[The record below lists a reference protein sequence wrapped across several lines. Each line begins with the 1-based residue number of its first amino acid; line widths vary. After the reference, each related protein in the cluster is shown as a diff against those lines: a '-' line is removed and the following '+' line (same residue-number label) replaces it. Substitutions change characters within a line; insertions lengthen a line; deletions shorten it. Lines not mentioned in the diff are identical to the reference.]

1 MKSQMEENKTTCA
14 ARHLACIA
22 DWDGTLRPDY
32 LIRSWLLFCSM
43 KFGISPIASMKFNE
57 LLLEFSRNNISYSD
71 LVLETANT
79 YAMSMK
85 DLSVTAVEAAASEF
99 VEKDAQNLFSFVP
112 QLIRKLQI
120 HKIRIFI
127 VSGAPAVPL
136 RAYQKLLG
144 IDGIYAVE
152 LGTSDQARYNGSVN
166 VNYGIADMKR
176 RAAREISENYDVLIS
191 LGDTASDT
199 PLFSV
204 SRHSILISHNQ
215 GTNNDLGESL
225 IANVDEVNSLID
237 KILVDNSASD

>member
-1 MKSQMEENKTTCA
+1 MKSQVEKNKTASA

-43 KFGISPIASMKFNE
+43 KFGIPLGASMNFNDLLSKFY
-57 LLLEFSRNNISYSD
+57 RNSISYSD
-71 LVLETANT
+71 LVLETANA

-85 DLSVTAVEAAASEF
+85 DLSVKAVEAATTEF

-112 QLIRKLQI
+112 QIIKKLQI
-120 HKIRIFI
+120 HEIRIFI

-152 LGTSDQARYNGSVN
+152 LGTSDQAKYNGSVN

-191 LGDTASDT
+191 LGDTASDA
-199 PLFSV
+199 PLFAV
-204 SRHSILISHNQ
+204 SQNSILVSHNQ
-215 GTNNDLGESL
+215 STNNDLGESL
-225 IANVDEVNSLID
+225 IANVDEINSLID
-237 KILVDNSASD
+237 EILVKNSASD